1 MPEKYPE
8 EVAVLD
14 RDIEISYSQKTEP
27 GLTSLEC
34 IDDKVLTIPES
45 HNKYDVESITK
56 ELLIRRCDFFAAIA
70 KENRNKA
77 DLMAEKTITSIKQ
90 GDIMRQNGLSEKEI
104 REQKIAAMRNRH
116 NENRKLIISDNKDK
130 QLTPKSESANK
141 LQEEP
146 LLDKQVQYSEQS
158 SVITVDEIMR
168 NSFAE
173 EQIDIQQVILK
184 LNNPGVNVDPPTSSP
199 IKKRYI
205 YNNQDQTKSNSDEV
219 ADNSNIANEITVEE
233 FKESQLDIS
242 IPEVDAELW
251 VDFQEPNSDLRSHNI
266 YQDQDQ
272 NDSQLQLRYES
283 FDLNEAVQIEDFD
296 QQTPFISIENLFD
309 VEYFEDESVI
319 TEAIEVY
326 KEILILN
333 FTDHLIS
340 DQENNSPDSEIDFSS
355 NYIEIDISADED
367 VKELLAKDID
377 LAEVMTLT
385 NIKDKATDQPLED
398 TLAMLS
404 SLIQEYPDNITEQ
417 EFIQLDNIFTE
428 LEATFQAHYIEQNE
442 NELVLDITPE
452 LTQKILLFLH
462 YLGYDKPKD
471 ILIDMIQKYGL
482 VSLIQ
487 ALRYMY
493 QLISKGVRKEF
504 NQFTY
509 YFTNND
515 LSIYI
520 GRIIFILISGL
531 NFLFAQTL
539 KIDA

>member
-205 YNNQDQTKSNSDEV
+205 YNNQDQTKSNSEP
-219 ADNSNIANEITVEE
+219 I
-233 FKESQLDIS
+233 LLS
-242 IPEVDAELW
+242 I
-251 VDFQEPNSDLRSHNI
+251 F
-266 YQDQDQ
+266 
-272 NDSQLQLRYES
+272 S
-283 FDLNEAVQIEDFD
+283 FMSF
-296 QQTPFISIENLFD
+296 
-309 VEYFEDESVI
+309 Y
-319 TEAIEVY
+319 
-326 KEILILN
+326 
-333 FTDHLIS
+333 
-340 DQENNSPDSEIDFSS
+340 
-355 NYIEIDISADED
+355 YI
-367 VKELLAKDID
+367 
-377 LAEVMTLT
+377 
-385 NIKDKATDQPLED
+385 
-398 TLAMLS
+398 
-404 SLIQEYPDNITEQ
+404 
-417 EFIQLDNIFTE
+417 
-428 LEATFQAHYIEQNE
+428 
-442 NELVLDITPE
+442 
-452 LTQKILLFLH
+452 KILLMF
-462 YLGYDKPKD
+462 
-471 ILIDMIQKYGL
+471 
-482 VSLIQ
+482 
-487 ALRYMY
+487 
-493 QLISKGVRKEF
+493 
-504 NQFTY
+504 
-509 YFTNND
+509 
-515 LSIYI
+515 
-520 GRIIFILISGL
+520 
-531 NFLFAQTL
+531 
-539 KIDA
+539 